1 MNQDAPVGVHPL
13 VWLAIFLL
21 LGPPAL
27 LSKTAA
33 KLPWIF
39 GWAGRHWR
47 DRAKRQKAAADPV
60 AEAERQ
66 SSASHEISQAEIKR
80 MARDYARLNARYNKV
95 IRENIERDRRLDKF
109 EDEMTEEKRIRWA
122 AIGYIRVLLDS
133 HRKHAPESEI
143 PEPPDLLTG
152 IL

>member
-1 MNQDAPVGVHPL
+1 MSPDAPAGIHPL

-39 GWAGRHWR
+39 GWAGRRWR
-47 DRAKRQKAAADPV
+47 DREKRQKPEAPA

-95 IRENIERDRRLDKF
+95 IRENLERDRRLDKF
-109 EDEMTEEKRIRWA
+109 EDDMTEEKRVRWA
-122 AIGYIRVLLDS
+122 AIGYIRVLIDAL
-133 HRKHAPESEI
+133 RKHAPDADVPDPP
-143 PEPPDLLTG
+143 PELAD